1 MARGDNGTGAT
12 VSLPS
17 GSLKAALKSVI
28 AAVEAKNT
36 IPILSN
42 VLIEVTRE
50 HLTVTATDLDIELT
64 RQVPV
69 GSASGSWGITVQGR
83 VFDAAVQKLPKESE
97 VVLQVEGVD
106 AGGRLTMRCG
116 RARFSFPTLQTID
129 FPRIAC
135 GDWAAQWEME
145 GAVLAEALTHARPA
159 MSNEE
164 TRYYLNG
171 VQFERRADDDGAD
184 ALFVVATDGHR
195 LHHVRL
201 AAPEGCE
208 ALADSI
214 VPRKAVP
221 IIQTLC
227 AESRVDVAFAP
238 GKMRIEAGE
247 TVLVS
252 KLIDGNFPDWRR
264 VLPASAAYRCQFDP
278 RALEEALGRVIAIS
292 NDKTRAVKLEFG
304 VSAIELTCTCPETG
318 TASETIEAVS
328 WHAEDGPDATCA
340 IGFNGKFLADVL
352 AQLPGESAVVRFSDS
367 TGQTGWSK
375 AEASDRACVLMPMR
389 V

>member
-1 MARGDNGTGAT
+1 MARGQNTAAAT

-28 AAVEAKNT
+28 AAVETKNT

-42 VLIEVTRE
+42 VLISVTRE

-69 GSASGSWGITVQGR
+69 GQSSGSWATTVQGR
-83 VFDAAVQKLPKESE
+83 VFDAAVQKLPKDSE
-97 VVLQVEGVD
+97 VVLQLDAED

-116 RARFSFPTLQTID
+116 RARFSFPTLPTSD
-129 FPRIAC
+129 FPRIAT
-135 GDWAAQWEME
+135 GDWAAQWEMQ
-145 GAVLAEALTHARPA
+145 GSSLAEALTHVRPA
-159 MSNEE
+159 MSSEE

-171 VQFERRADDDGAD
+171 VQFERRADDDGAP

-208 ALADSI
+208 GMPDGI

-264 VLPASAAYRCQFDP
+264 VLPASAANECWFDP
-278 RALEEALGRVIAIS
+278 RALEEALGRVAAIS
-292 NDKTRAVKLEFG
+292 TDKTRAVRLSFG
-304 VSAIELTCTCPETG
+304 TEEIEISCTDPATG
-318 TASETIEAVS
+318 TATETIEA
-328 WHAEDGPDATCA
+328 DGAGEMCA
-340 IGFNGKFLADVL
+340 IGFNGRFLADVL
-352 AQLPGESAVVRFSDS
+352 AQLPGDSAVVRFSDAA
-367 TGQTGWSK
+367 GPTGWSK
-375 AEASDRACVLMPMR
+375 AEGSDRGCVLMPMR

>member
-1 MARGDNGTGAT
+1 MARGENTAAAT

-28 AAVEAKNT
+28 AAVEAKKA

-42 VLIEVTRE
+42 VLISVTRE

-69 GSASGSWGITVQGR
+69 GQSSGSWAITVQGR
-83 VFDAAVQKLPKESE
+83 VFDAAVQKLPKDSE
-97 VVLQVEGVD
+97 VVLQAEGADV
-106 AGGRLTMRCG
+106 GGRLTMRCG
-116 RARFSFPTLQTID
+116 RARFSFPTLPTSD
-129 FPRIAC
+129 FPRIAT
-135 GDWAAQWEME
+135 GDWAAQWEMQ
-145 GAVLAEALTHARPA
+145 GAVLAEALTHVRPA

-201 AAPEGCE
+201 PAPEGCE
-208 ALADSI
+208 ALGDSI

-227 AESRVDVAFAP
+227 DEARIDVAFAP
-238 GKMRIEAGE
+238 GKMRIDAGE

-252 KLIDGNFPDWRR
+252 KLVDGSFPDWRR
-264 VLPASAAYRCQFDP
+264 VLPAGATNECWFDP
-278 RALEEALGRVIAIS
+278 RALEDALGRVAAVS
-292 NDKTRAVKLEFG
+292 TDKTRAVRLNFG
-304 VSAIELTCTCPETG
+304 THEIEISCTDPATG
-318 TASETIEAVS
+318 TASETIEA
-328 WHAEDGPDATCA
+328 DGTGEMCA
-340 IGFNGKFLADVL
+340 IGFNGRFLADVL
-352 AQLPGESAVVRFSDS
+352 AQLPGDSAVVKFSDS

-375 AEASDRACVLMPMR
+375 GESSDRACVLMPMR

>member
-1 MARGDNGTGAT
+1 MARGENTPAAT
-12 VSLPS
+12 VTLPS

-42 VLIEVTRE
+42 VLISVTRE

-69 GSASGSWGITVQGR
+69 GSASDRWGITVQGR
-83 VFDAAVQKLPKESE
+83 VFDAAVQKLPKDSE
-97 VVLQVEGVD
+97 VVLQLQD
-106 AGGRLTMRCG
+106 GRLTMRCG
-116 RARFSFPTLQTID
+116 RARFSFPTLPVDD
-129 FPRIAC
+129 FPRIAT

-145 GAVLAEALTHARPA
+145 GAVLAEALTHVRPA
-159 MSNEE
+159 MSTEE
-164 TRYYLNG
+164 TRYYLQG
-171 VQFERRADDDGAD
+171 VQFERRADDDGAA
-184 ALFVVATDGHR
+184 ALFLVATDGHR

-208 ALADSI
+208 GMPDGI

-238 GKMRIEAGE
+238 GKMRVEAGE

-252 KLIDGNFPDWRR
+252 KLVDGNFPDWRR

-278 RALEEALGRVIAIS
+278 RALEDALGRVVAIS
-292 NDKTRAVKLEFG
+292 NDKTRAVRLDIG
-304 VSAIELTCTCPETG
+304 GGAIELTCTCAETG
-318 TASETIEAVS
+318 TASETIEAVC
-328 WHAEDGPDATCA
+328 DGEPVT

-352 AQLPGESAVVRFSDS
+352 AQLPGDSAVVKFSDS
-367 TGQTGWSK
+367 TGPTGWSK

>member
-1 MARGDNGTGAT
+1 MARGENMAGAT

-28 AAVEAKNT
+28 AAVEARST
-36 IPILSN
+36 IPILAN
-42 VLIEVTRE
+42 VLVQVTTE

-69 GSASGSWGITVQGR
+69 AQASGSWATTVLGR
-83 VFDAAVQKLPKESE
+83 VFAGAVDKLPKDSE
-97 VVLQVEGVD
+97 VTLQLED
-106 AGGRLTMRCG
+106 GRLTMRCG
-116 RARFSFPTLQTID
+116 RARFVLPTLPVDD
-129 FPRIAC
+129 FPHIAC

-145 GAVLAEALTHARPA
+145 GAVLAEALAHARPA
-159 MSNEE
+159 MSAEE

-171 VQFERRADDDGAD
+171 VQFEQRPDEVGAG

-195 LHHVRL
+195 LHHVCL
-201 AAPEGCE
+201 PAPDGSSP
-208 ALADSI
+208 LADSI

-227 AESRVDVAFAP
+227 AESRVDVAFAQ

-252 KLIDGNFPDWRR
+252 KLVDGCFPDWRR
-264 VLPASAAYRCQFDP
+264 VLPAGAANVCRFDP
-278 RALEEALGRVIAIS
+278 RALEDALGRVAAIS
-292 NDKTRAVKLEFG
+292 TEKTRLVRLDIG
-304 VSAIELTCTCPETG
+304 GGAIELTCSCTETG
-318 TASETIEAVS
+318 TASETIEAVC
-328 WHAEDGPDATCA
+328 EGEPVT
-340 IGFNGKFLADVL
+340 IGFNGRFLADVL
-352 AQLPGESAVVRFSDS
+352 AQLPGDAATVTFSDGS
-367 TGQTGWSK
+367 RPTGWSK
-375 AEASDRACVLMPMR
+375 GDGSDRACVLMPMR

>member
-1 MARGDNGTGAT
+1 MARGENTAAAT

-69 GSASGSWGITVQGR
+69 GQSSGSWATTVQGR
-83 VFDAAVQKLPKESE
+83 VFDAAVQKLPKDSE
-97 VVLQVEGVD
+97 VVLLAEHN
-106 AGGRLTMRCG
+106 RLTMRCG
-116 RARFSFPTLQTID
+116 RARFSFPTLPVDD

-135 GDWAAQWEME
+135 GDWAAQWEMQ
-145 GAVLAEALTHARPA
+145 GAALAEALTHARPA

-171 VQFERRADDDGAD
+171 VQFERRADDDGAG
-184 ALFVVATDGHR
+184 ALFVVATDGNR

-201 AAPEGCE
+201 AAPEGSE
-208 ALADSI
+208 TLGDSI

-227 AESRVDVAFAP
+227 AESRVDVAFAS
-238 GKMRIEAGE
+238 GKMRVEAGE

-264 VLPASAAYRCQFDP
+264 VLPTGATSECRFDP

-304 VSAIELTCTCPETG
+304 ASSIELSCTCPDTG
-318 TASETIEAVS
+318 TASETIEA
-328 WHAEDGPDATCA
+328 EQRRDDICA
-340 IGFNGKFLADVL
+340 IGFNGRFLADVL
-352 AQLPGESAVVRFSDS
+352 AQLSGDSATVRFSDS
-367 TGQTGWSK
+367 TGPTGWSK
-375 AEASDRACVLMPMR
+375 GDASDRACVLMPMR

>member
-1 MARGDNGTGAT
+1 MARGDNGTVAVAT
-12 VSLPS
+12 VSLAS

-28 AAVEAKNT
+28 AAVEARNT
-36 IPILSN
+36 IPILAN
-42 VLIEVTRE
+42 VLISVTRE
-50 HLTVTATDLDIELT
+50 HLTVTAPDLDIELT

-69 GSASGSWGITVQGR
+69 GQSSGSWAITVQGR
-83 VFDAAVQKLPKESE
+83 VLDAAVQKLPKESE
-97 VVLQVEGVD
+97 VTLQLQD
-106 AGGRLTMRCG
+106 GRLIMRCG
-116 RARFSFPTLQTID
+116 RARFSFPTLPVDD

-135 GDWAAQWEME
+135 LDWAAQWEME
-145 GAVLAEALTHARPA
+145 GAGLAEALAHVRPA
-159 MSNEE
+159 MSAEE

-171 VQFERRADDDGAD
+171 VQFERRADEDSAA
-184 ALFVVATDGHR
+184 ALFVVATDGNR

-201 AAPEGCE
+201 PAPEGSE
-208 ALADSI
+208 TLADSI

-238 GKMRIEAGE
+238 GKMRVEAGE

-264 VLPASAAYRCQFDP
+264 VLPTGATSECRFDP
-278 RALEEALGRVIAIS
+278 RALEDALGRVIAIS

-304 VSAIELTCTCPETG
+304 ASSIELSCTCPETG
-318 TASETIEAVS
+318 TASETIEAEGN
-328 WHAEDGPDATCA
+328 WTGLHFA
-340 IGFNGKFLADVL
+340 IGFNGRFLADVL
-352 AQLPGESAVVRFSDS
+352 AQLPGDSATVRFSDS
-367 TGQTGWSK
+367 TGPTGWSK
-375 AEASDRACVLMPMR
+375 GDASDRACVLMPMR